1 MGINQY
7 FLIYGAK
14 MADFEILHYSE
25 KSTQSILK
33 NLCASGS
40 LIPIIGSGFS
50 KGSSTK
56 AGKKVPDGKN
66 LKKLMKDALTKISP
80 EKSKLINENTEFSKV
95 AEKYLKLVPREE

>member
-1 MGINQY
+1 MNLFLEFVGINQY

-66 LKKLMKDALTKISP
+66 LKK
-80 EKSKLINENTEFSKV
+80 INEGCT
-95 AEKYLKLVPREE
+95 Y